1 MDRAY
6 YLSLLW
12 FSLFYVQ
19 HVHIGEE
26 CELTCRE
33 SNNEVVILPSNMT
46 VDSVLREH
54 WRNPHKVKV
63 GLYECLFPPRSSGKR
78 TLQSSAIHNFPV
90 RNFARGVNNPVML
103 SVMQN
108 ADRYFTF
115 APNAMQMFVLQAW
128 QPFKDTHFLCY
139 FWRVTVKPCHCPLVS
154 LSPIWYFPQTI
165 SVNKQVIA
173 PFVSVNL
180 SYIHR

>member
-1 MDRAY
+1 MLLFSGVLVIDLSVDRAY

-12 FSLFYVQ
+12 FSFFYVQ

-63 GLYECLFPPRSSGKR
+63 GLYECLFAPRNSGKR
-78 TLQSSAIHNFPV
+78 TLHVRSAIHNFPV
-90 RNFARGVNNPVML
+90 RNFTCGVNTPV
-103 SVMQN
+103 N

-115 APNAMQMFVLQAW
+115 ALNAKHGNPSNILIFFFLFLACDCENMPLSSCITVPNMVFS
-128 QPFKDTHFLCY
+128 PNH
-139 FWRVTVKPCHCPLVS
+139 PC
-154 LSPIWYFPQTI
+154 
-165 SVNKQVIA
+165 
-173 PFVSVNL
+173 
-180 SYIHR
+180 